1 MELRLAHSGAHA
13 LQDHL
18 QAVATMPLTNAGV
31 KAKTKML
38 MTDAQLTAWEVSR
51 DLEAELLESVRQFKR
66 GEGTV
71 VYSPVIA
78 ARKNAGLSQTQF
90 AHLLGVSVRT
100 MQGWEQ
106 GRKQPS
112 GAARTLI
119 TLAQR
124 HPEILRELA
133 QS

>member
-1 MELRLAHSGAHA
+1 MR
-13 LQDHL
+13 
-18 QAVATMPLTNAGV
+18 LTNDGGV
-31 KAKTKML
+31 STKTKL
-38 MTDAQLTAWEVSR
+38 PMTDAQLAEWEAGR
-51 DLEAELLESVRQFKR
+51 DLEAELLESVRQLKR

-78 ARKNAGLSQTQF
+78 ARKNSGLSQSAF
-90 AHLLGVSVRT
+90 AQLLGVSVRT
-100 MQGWEQ
+100 LQGWEQ

-124 HPEILRELA
+124 HPEILRELT
-133 QS
+133 QP